1 MTELP
6 LLELHIGCWVRL
18 DFSSKERRRNEGC
31 LNIAR
36 FDVL

>member
-6 LLELHIGCWVRL
+6 LLLELHIGCWVRL
-18 DFSSKERRRNEGC
+18 DFSLKERNEGC